1 MLGALT
7 RRVCWPGPALGQG
20 PPGVGAAGPPLLGA
34 AAAAGRA
41 RARPRG
47 GAEPDLAR
55 RLRPV
60 YIGSISVFGGAGL
73 GLVLRLKIWLRS
85 KQWPCLAS
93 CPPKPPAP
101 ILQSCRKLCW
111 VGGYKGRASGG
122 TRRLVCLNTDRLGQR
137 GL

>member
-20 PPGVGAAGPPLLGA
+20 PPGVGAAGPPLRGA

-60 YIGSISVFGGAGL
+60 
-73 GLVLRLKIWLRS
+73 
-85 KQWPCLAS
+85 C
-93 CPPKPPAP
+93 
-101 ILQSCRKLCW
+101 
-111 VGGYKGRASGG
+111 
-122 TRRLVCLNTDRLGQR
+122 
-137 GL
+137 